1 MANVIIENI
10 VQIAATLLITLI
22 GVLGTWLTTK
32 LVKRTELKNI
42 STATGEVVSAAQ
54 QTVLELQQTV
64 VDQLKAASADGK
76 LSKAE
81 ISDLGKLLLAGT
93 KEKMSDTTINLLN
106 AAGVDVDAL
115 ILARRLSIASRPSNS
130 NCPSR
135 FLRAGRGF
143 FFLPFCGA
151 FLRLWR

>member
-32 LVKRTELKNI
+32 LVKRAELKNI

-81 ISDLGKLLLAGT
+81 ISDLGNLLLAGT

-115 ILARRLSIASRPSNS
+115 IRG
-130 NCPSR
+130 
-135 FLRAGRGF
+135 AGEAIINRIK
-143 FFLPFCGA
+143 A
-151 FLRLWR
+151 Q